1 VNREEGESQRFSE
14 GFRWEGQETR
24 ACRSGG
30 QIGGVVDKWWCFRE
44 KLMVSAM
51 RVSE

>member
-1 VNREEGESQRFSE
+1 MGRRVRVSGSAKVFDGKARRR
-14 GFRWEGQETR
+14 GR
-24 ACRSGG
+24 CRSGG